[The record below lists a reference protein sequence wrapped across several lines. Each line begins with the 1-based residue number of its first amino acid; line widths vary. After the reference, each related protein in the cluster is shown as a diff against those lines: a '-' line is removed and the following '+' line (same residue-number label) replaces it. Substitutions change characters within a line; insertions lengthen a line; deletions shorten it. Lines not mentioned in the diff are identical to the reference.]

1 MLKANTRPMDLL
13 GVWVVI
19 LLLNAVFPT
28 SYSAVCEWDWKID
41 AAQGLDPSSLDAG
54 ARKLSVLREV
64 HDMEHCQMACCAETA
79 CQLAMIG
86 TPADGTPECQLV
98 SCMQDGRD
106 VCLLQPSTQFKVYRK
121 KTQVVT
127 EPQNTTEP
135 VPLSPDARAL
145 SEGNSTNA
153 DKDQCRRGMKV
164 GSCKAAFPRFYYDMD
179 TQSCRKFIYG
189 GCESNGNNFESVQE
203 CETACEGVEVPPTSD
218 VPLPEI
224 SEDEFARSYQR
235 ERESQ
240 SEGLTLRKRDQ
251 CRSLM
256 KVGSCKAAFTRFYYD
271 MDTQSCRKFIYGGCE
286 GNGNNFESVQ
296 ECETACEGVKV
307 PPSSDVPLPEI
318 SEDEFA
324 HRCGV
329 APAVGPCRAAL
340 PRFFYNSDTHT
351 CQSFIYGGCRGN
363 KNNYGSQENCMV
375 ACTVTVLPSP
385 EKSKGKMIPMEHQ
398 DSKDHCLVGPEPGPC
413 RAAFPRFF
421 YQPSTGSCLSFI
433 YGGCRGNKN
442 RYETLDD
449 CMSKCDGRGHTGQDA
464 QGNVGGRDRSPAFF
478 LVGTLAVI
486 SVLVLTS
493 LIMITL
499 HRNKVLRRSTT
510 ISDKE
515 ELLPEQGEHSSLES
529 LSVPESPRAGKV

>member
-19 LLLNAVFPT
+19 LLLNTVFQT
-28 SYSAVCEWDWKID
+28 SYSAECEWDWKID

-135 VPLSPDARAL
+135 APLSPDARAL

-153 DKDQCRRGMKV
+153 DKDQCRRRMKV
-164 GSCKAAFPRFYYDMD
+164 GSCKAAFPRFYYDMS

-203 CETACEGVEVPPTSD
+203 CETACEGVKG
-218 VPLPEI
+218 PE
-224 SEDEFARSYQR
+224 
-235 ERESQ
+235 
-240 SEGLTLRKRDQ
+240 LTLRSRP
-251 CRSLM
+251 
-256 KVGSCKAAFTRFYYD
+256 VYGSYP
-271 MDTQSCRKFIYGGCE
+271 
-286 GNGNNFESVQ
+286 
-296 ECETACEGVKV
+296 TAPAEAPV

-318 SEDEFA
+318 SEDDFA

-329 APAVGPCRAAL
+329 APAVGLCRAAL
-340 PRFFYNSDTHT
+340 PRWYYNSDTHT
-351 CQSFIYGGCRGN
+351 CQSFIYGGCGGN

-385 EKSKGKMIPMEHQ
+385 KKSKGKMIPMELQ